1 MRSDEH
7 DQPAPFRA
15 ALVAFPNVLLSLE
28 ANDAQFVLLGRFQ
41 AKSSV
46 HLSSARKRY
55 PD

>member
-1 MRSDEH
+1 MRSDER
-7 DQPAPFRA
+7 DQQAPSRDVP
-15 ALVAFPNVLLSLE
+15 VASPTDLLSLE

-41 AKSSV
+41 AQSSV